1 MSDVIYKINED
12 VKLMFKTVVGFNTY
26 GVSSKYV
33 SNYQEYIINDNPNG
47 NTMIKR
53 TFSYYLYIDNRVLND
68 KLYIYPENMIPLITV
83 MDRIKNLWID
93 NGMNTVYGCVDNN
106 RLTLM
111 SGNEFIVR
119 LPFDKILKFKPGILK
134 TELLDMPCIELY
146 LNVNDPVILTFEVFT
161 GLYYIISRLDML
173 GYANTAFSYIM
184 LQNEHINTNRPGTT
198 NISSPQK
205 RQSQVEEMGATGRT
219 FNGDKYKKSLLDD

>member
-26 GVSSKYV
+26 GTSSKYV

-53 TFSYYLYIDNRVLND
+53 TFSYYLYIDNRMLND

-161 GLYYIISRLDML
+161 GLYYIISRIDML

-205 RQSQVEEMGATGRT
+205 HQSQVEEMGATGRT